1 MEKVLNVVN
10 KKEIQTDYAY
20 WQQKS
25 VQDRIDAVEILRLQY
40 LQMQE
45 DVQQG
50 LQRVYR
56 IVKRK

>member
-10 KKEIQTDYAY
+10 KKEIQTDYVY
-20 WQQKS
+20 WQQKTA
-25 VQDRIDAVEILRLQY
+25 QDRIDAIEILRLQY
-40 LQMQE
+40 LQMQKN
-45 DVQQG
+45 VQQG

>member
-1 MEKVLNVVN
+1 MDKVLNIVN
-10 KKEIQTDYAY
+10 KKDVKNDYTF
-20 WQQKS
+20 WEQKS
-25 VQDRIDAVEILRLQY
+25 AQERIDAVEILRLQY
-40 LQMQE
+40 TQLQK